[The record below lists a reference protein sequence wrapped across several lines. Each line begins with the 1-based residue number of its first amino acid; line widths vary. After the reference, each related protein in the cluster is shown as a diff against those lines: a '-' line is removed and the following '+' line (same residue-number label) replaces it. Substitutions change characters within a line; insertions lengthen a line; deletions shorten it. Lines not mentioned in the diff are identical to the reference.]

1 MPITE
6 RSRSLQVG
14 RGWDLQGAVYSTQ
27 TTVWQPSKML
37 ITINRQKDS
46 RDFSPHYFSW
56 SSRDS
61 GSWKIWISKLEK
73 QASTHGFKKILF
85 LDITRPYNFRKSEKL
100 LKFYQWKAKAT
111 SKALKFTVNRQS
123 YHPTE
128 TVSVTLERV
137 THGIKFLTIKFMRE
151 GVVSKWCHL
160 PHLKLFLPH
169 LTMSLDLFTHSTKNY

>member
-1 MPITE
+1 M
-6 RSRSLQVG
+6 G
-14 RGWDLQGAVYSTQ
+14 RGWDLQGTVYSTQ

-111 SKALKFTVNRQS
+111 SKALKFTVNRQKWKKFTVNRQS

-151 GVVSKWCHL
+151 GLWNCFDWTMEVFYTFFIYKNHNNMNQTMITVS
-160 PHLKLFLPH
+160 
-169 LTMSLDLFTHSTKNY
+169 

>member
-1 MPITE
+1 
-6 RSRSLQVG
+6 
-14 RGWDLQGAVYSTQ
+14 
-27 TTVWQPSKML
+27 ML

-46 RDFSPHYFSW
+46 KDFSPHYFSW

-73 QASTHGFKKILF
+73 QSSTHVFKKTLF
-85 LDITRPYNFRKSEKL
+85 LDITRPYNFLKSETL

-128 TVSVTLERV
+128 TVSVTSERV
-137 THGIKFLTIKFMRE
+137 TRGIKFLTIKFMRE
-151 GVVSKWCHL
+151 GLWNCYDWTLEVLYTFFIYKSHNNMNQTMITVS
-160 PHLKLFLPH
+160 
-169 LTMSLDLFTHSTKNY
+169 